1 MQKNSNQMTVDWY
14 IPEFGVIFRVKK
26 KVFEKQTKYQKIEI
40 YETEKFGKVLFID
53 GAVQSVEK
61 GEESYHEVLV
71 HPALFAHPSPE
82 RVLIIGGGEG
92 ATLREVLKHPVKE
105 VKMVDI
111 DEEMIKVAK
120 EYLKFDRGAFEDERA
135 ELIIG
140 DGLKYV
146 KEEKGK
152 YDVIIVDATDP
163 GATSNPLY
171 TEEFYSICYEK
182 MNQESIFITQGGN
195 CIFLTPEKLIEIYKM
210 MKSVFDKVKIYTFPI
225 VGLVAGWSFISG
237 IKGNIEIEKNFPM
250 REDIKLEYFNPEK
263 QKCLFSLPLFF
274 EKLLYTD

>member
-1 MQKNSNQMTVDWY
+1 MTVDWY

-135 ELIIG
+135 ELIIE

-171 TEEFYSICYEK
+171 SEEFYSICYEK

-225 VGLVAGWSFISG
+225 VGLVAGWSSISG

-250 REDIKLEYFNPEK
+250 REDIKLDYFNPEK

-274 EKLLYTD
+274 EKLLNTD